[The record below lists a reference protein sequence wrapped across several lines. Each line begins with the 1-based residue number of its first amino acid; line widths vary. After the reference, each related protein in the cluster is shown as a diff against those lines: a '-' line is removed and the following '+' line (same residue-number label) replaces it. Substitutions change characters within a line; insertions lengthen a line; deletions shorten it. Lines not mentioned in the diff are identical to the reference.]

1 MIIRPFASCVQ
12 GLTRTTKEII
22 VLTLWARTISSVLFS
37 TIRIE
42 WCGEVGF
49 VFVSGSTCLGLGT
62 YCTRVVFIWWCVLA
76 MKNIFVTRESVTARF
91 TFVRF
96 GFRMTGKT
104 KNRQH
109 RNGLTTLKILSSS
122 PLQKAFVRGGEAKH
136 KTIALGCKMGHSHLG
151 LFFNFQNLTE
161 MTDRSR
167 TVLSTQKSKAQD
179 NSRNVKAFWI

>member
-12 GLTRTTKEII
+12 GLTRTTKETI

-76 MKNIFVTRESVTARF
+76 MKNIFVTRGIDWNLRTDVGKTKIKTEIVYDFLAFFSYRMGFDVWLRF
-91 TFVRF
+91 FFTDSAENKSRLGSHLSFFVIF
-96 GFRMTGKT
+96 GLRMTGKT

-109 RNGLTTLKILSSS
+109 RNGLTLVNVT
-122 PLQKAFVRGGEAKH
+122 H
-136 KTIALGCKMGHSHLG
+136 
-151 LFFNFQNLTE
+151 FFDF
-161 MTDRSR
+161 
-167 TVLSTQKSKAQD
+167 
-179 NSRNVKAFWI
+179 